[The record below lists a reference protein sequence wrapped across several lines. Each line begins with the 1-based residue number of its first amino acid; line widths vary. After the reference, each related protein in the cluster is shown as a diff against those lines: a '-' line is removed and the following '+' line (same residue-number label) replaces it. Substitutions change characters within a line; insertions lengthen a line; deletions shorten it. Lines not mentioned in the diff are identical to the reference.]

1 MSGSTTARHRG
12 KRWFDPRHLGSRGIT
27 LAELAATVSVIGV
40 VLLALSPVLSRLL
53 QVYELRGAA
62 QRLYADLQ
70 RARIAAISEN
80 NRYRVHVEAGSD
92 RYVIHDDDNSDDVE
106 NDGASSLVTLSISEG
121 AGVTFSA
128 AGTVGFAPNG
138 TALAPVTFTIRN
150 PVGESR
156 TVKIESGGRIRV
168 Q

>member
-1 MSGSTTARHRG
+1 MGGSPTRHRE
-12 KRWFDPRHLGSRGIT
+12 RRRFDPRTLGSRGIT

-40 VLLALSPVLSRLL
+40 VLLALSPMLSRLL

-80 NRYRVHVEAGSD
+80 NRYRVRVEAGSD
-92 RYVIHDDDNSDDVE
+92 RYVMHDDDNSDDIE
-106 NDGASSLVTLSISEG
+106 NDGAESLSNLSISEG
-121 AGVTFSA
+121 AGIQFSA
-128 AGTVGFAPNG
+128 PGAVGFAPNG
-138 TALAPVTFTIRN
+138 TALAPITFTLRD
-150 PVGESR
+150 PRGETR
-156 TVKIESGGRIRV
+156 TVRVESGGRIRV